1 MTAKL
6 LSTRPHNRTL
16 AASRTLFHIRR
27 VYSIK
32 YQVSSIMDA
41 ISQKLFLYI
50 VIVLSATFHEY
61 AHGFIA
67 YKLGDST
74 AKDQGRLTLNP
85 LAHIDLWGTVIIPLF
100 LLFYGG
106 VFIGWAKPVPYN
118 PYNLKDQKYGSLKV
132 GIAGPSANLIIALI
146 LGIFLRIIFTGVFG
160 SGIFSEFFLTAVAL
174 IVYINIFLA
183 LFNLIPLPPL
193 DGSKVLMDLFPRFS
207 RGIMSLGFFG
217 IFFALLVAFF
227 ILSPLAGFIFQLI
240 TGQAAFLT

>member
-1 MTAKL
+1 MDVI
-6 LSTRPHNRTL
+6 ST
-16 AASRTLFHIRR
+16 
-27 VYSIK
+27 
-32 YQVSSIMDA
+32 
-41 ISQKLFLYI
+41 KLFLYI

-74 AKDQGRLTLNP
+74 AKDAGRLTLNP
-85 LAHIDLWGTVIIPLF
+85 LAHIDLMGTVIIPLF

-106 VFIGWAKPVPYN
+106 VFLGWAKPVPYN
-118 PYNLKDQKYGSLKV
+118 PYNLRDQKYGSLKV

-146 LGIFLRIIFTGVFG
+146 LGIFLRLA
-160 SGIFSEFFLTAVAL
+160 SAGIFGAVFSQFFLMAVAL

-183 LFNLIPLPPL
+183 LFNLIPFPPL

-217 IFFALLVAFF
+217 IFLALLLAFF
-227 ILSPLAGFIFQLI
+227 ILSPLAGFLFQLI
-240 TGQAAFLT
+240 TGQGFSF